1 MTQTKDEK
9 NLANNGPKYCT
20 SFHLLARKQDPD
32 QQNGNKFAIAKGNK
46 DVEEK
51 RFNAGVEKK
60 PDKFY
65 INNSLL

>member
-1 MTQTKDEK
+1 MAESI
-9 NLANNGPKYCT
+9 APHFT
-20 SFHLLARKQDPD
+20 SWPEKQDPA